1 MRRTTQTKI
10 TTTTMMI
17 ESLTVAGLAVL
28 AYMIYEYLNA
38 TTIEDDEV
46 EED

>member
-1 MRRTTQTKI
+1 
-10 TTTTMMI
+10 MMI

-28 AYMIYEYLNA
+28 VYMIYEYLNA